1 MQIKTTQ
8 KGHIAWCQDEA
19 QALPV
24 AGFTMDYW
32 QAKDAIVGQSKG
44 RYTTWFVQANA
55 YFPSCSAEQH
65 WVLRHYWRGGLI
77 EKLSKDAYVYTGLKR
92 TRAVAELALLEQ
104 LYQEGFAV
112 PRPIAANVER
122 FGIWYRADIIIE
134 HVPLAKDLV
143 AHLASD
149 SLTPIQWHA
158 LGQTLAQ
165 FHLRGV
171 YHADLNAK
179 NILIADNKFYL
190 IDFDRG
196 EFRTPQKNWQQANL
210 ARLLRSFNKEQSKQA
225 SLGFT
230 LDNWHLLMMGYQEAM
245 LSKPT

>member
-24 AGFTMDYW
+24 AGFSMAYW
-32 QAKDAIVGQSKG
+32 QDKDAIVGQSKG

-55 YFPSCSAEQH
+55 HFPRCGSEQH

-77 EKLSKDAYVYTGLKR
+77 EKFSKDAYIYTGLER
-92 TRAVAELALLEQ
+92 TRAVAELALLEK

-134 HVPLAKDLV
+134 RVPLAKDLV
-143 AHLASD
+143 AHLSSD
-149 SLTPIQWHA
+149 GLTPSQWHA
-158 LGQTLAQ
+158 LGETLAQ
-165 FHLRGV
+165 FHQRGV

-179 NILIADNKFYL
+179 NILFDANKFYL

-196 EFRTPQKNWQQANL
+196 ELRPQQSSWQQANL
-210 ARLLRSFNKEQSKQA
+210 ARLLRSFNKEHAKLT
-225 SLGFT
+225 SLNFS
-230 LDNWHLLMMGYQEAM
+230 LDNWQSLMTGYQASM
-245 LSKPT
+245 K